1 MNLAKVQLFSL
12 ATKAVTTA
20 LGILQS
26 VIVVRI
32 LSPAEFGLVG
42 LVVSIGSVIGV
53 SQHLG
58 IVDGAIREIAVRKKK
73 EEIGKVF
80 WVSHL
85 ARQAVT
91 IPLSLALAMFAE
103 PIAVGIYSRP
113 EIVPYILIFAG
124 VLVFQGLQDV
134 LGATMTGLK
143 KFGALYAIQII
154 TAAINVGVFGYL
166 TWKFGVYGFFWAI
179 VLTTAIMTALLGF
192 SAMRELKGYLAL
204 PSWQDIKLYGKTVM
218 HIGAFMYVARIFFVV
233 WQRLPILLLGGV
245 LTAEEL
251 GYINISLTFGSKLTV
266 IAMALS
272 EVNLAWMSS
281 LFVQKRDEFTR
292 EVTRNMHRVLVLM
305 LLMTL
310 VLLFFAPEIIQYIIG
325 AQYVPAEPLILLV
338 TTAFFLY
345 ALTDIGTSSVFVPA
359 NDPKMRAYI
368 YGAFTLVTGAI
379 TAWLLLTAPNA
390 LGACAAMA
398 LGALCS
404 YVLMVVIARRRF
416 GIVMISAQLAML
428 IAALF
433 VSVAWLFTNPSLSY
447 RIIFFSLLS
456 AYALW
461 EAHRSKLIPDWRKLY
476 ENTPQKVGDTK
487 HISIICFAGAEYPL
501 PFWTNRQHIM
511 SFISQRH
518 RVLYVE
524 PRVWLSRHILK
535 HFLRPE
541 YVARYLWRLI
551 WHEKKSPNLY
561 IVSQWNAIPWSRESK
576 IISAI
581 NHALNRWCVL
591 LKAKRLGFLEGTQVV
606 WIYDTEAAEY
616 LSAFPKATVVYDCVD
631 DHAAQAGVNRNPARV
646 AQEETAILSR
656 ANLVTT
662 TSHKLYELK
671 KERNPNTH
679 LALNAGDVELYLAG
693 PSLEASEKANEVM
706 KHISSPIIGTVGAL
720 DSYKIDFELLADV
733 ARRKLAWQF
742 VFIGSPVVER
752 MSKEL
757 SQLLTLPNVHVLG
770 TINRRD
776 VPAYVH
782 KFDVC
787 MIPYR
792 DSRYNEASFP
802 LKFWEFM
809 AAGKSI
815 VASGAPELRNY
826 ESLISYISTSD
837 QFIEAVDIQLQSS
850 NIHSAE
856 RQEMAREHSWQRRA
870 EKLLSLLYET
880 IGAK

>member
-1 MNLAKVQLFSL
+1 MNLARVQLFSL

-42 LVVSIGSVIGV
+42 LVMSIGSVIGV

-73 EEIGKVF
+73 DEIGKVF
-80 WVSHL
+80 WVSHI

-91 IPLSLALAMFAE
+91 IPLSLALVILAE
-103 PIAVGIYSRP
+103 PIAVGIYDRP

-124 VLVFQGLQDV
+124 VLIFQGLQDV
-134 LGATMTGLK
+134 LGATITGLK
-143 KFGALYAIQII
+143 KFGTLYAIQII
-154 TAAINVGVFGYL
+154 TAAINVGVFGYM
-166 TWKFGVYGFFWAI
+166 TWQWGIYGFFWAI
-179 VLTTAIMTALLGF
+179 VITTSIMIILLAA
-192 SAMRELKGYLAL
+192 SVIRTLRGYLSL
-204 PSWQDIKLYGKTVM
+204 PTWQDIKTYGKSVM

-245 LTAEEL
+245 LSAEEL
-251 GYINISLTFGSKLTV
+251 GFINISLTFGSKLTI

-281 LFVQKRDEFTR
+281 LFVQKRDAFAR

-310 VLLFFAPEIIQYIIG
+310 VLLFFTPEIIRYIIG
-325 AQYVPAEPLILLV
+325 SQYLPAEPLILLI

-368 YGAFTLVTGAI
+368 YGAFTLITGAI
-379 TAWLLLTAPNA
+379 TAWLLLTTPNA
-390 LGACAAMA
+390 LWASGAMA

-404 YVLMVVIARRRF
+404 YILMIIIARRRF
-416 GIVMISAQLAML
+416 NIVMISPQLAVL
-428 IAALF
+428 IVALF
-433 VSVAWLFTNPSLSY
+433 VSVAWLFTNPSLAY

-456 AYALW
+456 AYVLW

-476 ENTPQKVGDTK
+476 EKTEQQTADAKQ
-487 HISIICFAGAEYPL
+487 ISIICFAGAEYNL

-511 SFISQRH
+511 SLIAERH

-524 PRVWLSRHILK
+524 PRVWLPRHLLK
-535 HFLRPE
+535 YSFHPLHTFRFI
-541 YVARYLWRLI
+541 WRLL
-551 WHEKKSPNLY
+551 WHEKKSSNLLV
-561 IVSQWNAIPWSRESK
+561 ISQWNAIPWSRESK
-576 IISAI
+576 IISAL

-591 LKAKRLGFLEGTQVV
+591 MKARRLRFFEGKQVV

-646 AQEETAILSR
+646 IEEEEAILSR
-656 ANLVTT
+656 ANLVTA

-671 KERNPNTH
+671 KEKNQNTH
-679 LALNAGDVELYLAG
+679 LVLNAGDVELYLTG
-693 PSLEASEKANEVM
+693 PSLAASEKAHQAME
-706 KHISSPIIGTVGAL
+706 HIPSPMIGTVGAL

-733 ARRKLAWQF
+733 AQKKPVWQF

-752 MSKEL
+752 MSTEL
-757 SQLLTLPNVHVLG
+757 SGLLTLPNVHVLG
-770 TINRRD
+770 TIDRHE
-776 VPAYVH
+776 VPAYVQ

-809 AAGKSI
+809 ASGKPI
-815 VASGAPELRNY
+815 VVSGVPELRNY
-826 ESLISYISTSD
+826 ESLIAYVASPD
-837 QFIEAVDIQLQSS
+837 EFIEAVDIQLQSTDT
-850 NIHSAE
+850 HSAE
-856 RQEMAREHSWQRRA
+856 RQEIAREHSWQRRT

-880 IGAK
+880 VNRK